1 MKKKSTL
8 TEGPSRRDIL
18 SSGLVLAASSVLMPG
33 AAVAEITK
41 TKASQASPD
50 ACRDFT
56 YDGSSN
62 PFPVPWLDKNG
73 SHNQPAGPGN
83 EPSLIYHFKGRVA
96 RCSDFNGMGTD
107 NNGNR
112 LAFGSPTTD
121 NAVMQGEYFTG
132 REVHRGA
139 FAHL

>member
-1 MKKKSTL
+1 MDKKL
-8 TEGPSRRDIL
+8 PLPGLSRRGFL
-18 SSGLVLAASSVLMPG
+18 SSGLVLAAASVLRLPG
-33 AAVAEITK
+33 AVAE
-41 TKASQASPD
+41 ASSDTPP
-50 ACRDFT
+50 DFT

-62 PFPVPWLDKNG
+62 PFPIPWLDKNG

-83 EPSLIYHFKGRVA
+83 EPSLIYHFKGKVA

-107 NNGNR
+107 NRGNH